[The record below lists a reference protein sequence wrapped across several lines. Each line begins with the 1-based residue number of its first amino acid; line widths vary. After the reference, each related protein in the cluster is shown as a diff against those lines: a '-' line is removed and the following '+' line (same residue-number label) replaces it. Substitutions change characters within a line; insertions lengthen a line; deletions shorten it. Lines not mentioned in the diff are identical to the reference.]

1 MIDASLGKT
10 GSALILLLR
19 GHGWRPQPQLLSRQI
34 SEQQQTQSVKCWIYS
49 PLCAT
54 TCQQEHLL
62 SCSSLK
68 PGFEAR
74 LRAWSF
80 SAGRA
85 DVNVCTGTQ
94 LWKEKSISCWDNL
107 WRRSC
112 TKSPILWCS
121 EFYWWTTSKPRS
133 GSHFTNNPI
142 NSAFKTHPS
151 STKGSNCST
160 TWATWTVRGIQNAN
174 STRNTQFGP
183 LLSLNWNWILRPGPC
198 FMQVNDQLCP
208 CLSGPAIFNIWH
220 WPLGVLEAALFH

>member
-19 GHGWRPQPQLLSRQI
+19 GHGWRPQPRLLSRQI

-68 PGFEAR
+68 PGSEAR

-112 TKSPILWCS
+112 TKSPLMM
-121 EFYWWTTSKPRS
+121 
-133 GSHFTNNPI
+133 
-142 NSAFKTHPS
+142 
-151 STKGSNCST
+151 
-160 TWATWTVRGIQNAN
+160 
-174 STRNTQFGP
+174 
-183 LLSLNWNWILRPGPC
+183 LWILLVKDIQAPVRISLHKQPNKFSFQNPSK
-198 FMQVNDQLCP
+198 FHQRQQL
-208 CLSGPAIFNIWH
+208 FNS
-220 WPLGVLEAALFH
+220 LGHLNSQRYSKCKLNQKYSVWTLVIPELKLDPQTRALLHAG